1 MEDDTEQRPES
12 LLPYEDWIETAMR
25 QVVAQA
31 VGMLSRTVCPASTIS
46 TSRSAPIIPA
56 W

>member
-1 MEDDTEQRPES
+1 MEDDTEPRPES

-31 VGMLSRTVCPASTIS
+31 VSYAAANVLPG
-46 TSRSAPIIPA
+46 
-56 W
+56 